1 MDIMEDLILT
11 KKQID
16 RLFVIS
22 DQMKYFDDYTVTLHH
37 DGTVSVRF
45 EIPKDFD
52 SKHKFVEEH
61 FR

>member
-1 MDIMEDLILT
+1 MEDLILT

-16 RLFVIS
+16 RLFVITE
-22 DQMKYFDDYTVTLHH
+22 QMKYFDDYTVTLHP

-45 EIPKDFD
+45 EIPQDFD
-52 SKHKFVEEH
+52 SRHKFVPET